1 MEKGTLSQLVRLKDA
16 SNAVVVP
23 SASLYHLGVNLPM
36 EFSSLIGL
44 LLSAILAAA
53 FACLGLYALAT
64 GDGGHASH
72 AAVLSLGFAAI
83 AAYWLLAAGRLRRGE
98 D

>member
-1 MEKGTLSQLVRLKDA
+1 MRDGSHEAHLRFRAFTLL
-16 SNAVVVP
+16 P
-23 SASLYHLGVNLPM
+23 SA
-36 EFSSLIGL
+36 F
-44 LLSAILAAA
+44 LAAA

-64 GDGGHASH
+64 SDGGHASH

-98 D
+98 DQWRA